1 MRNTWLIARREYIE
15 RVHTKA
21 FLISTIL
28 IPLLLYCFTVLP
40 AKMITRKATGVRNI
54 VVVASSQE
62 FGQQIR
68 ERISQEANDSGRQY
82 KVTVDANPAET
93 ERDALRGKVTRGE
106 IDGFV
111 WATDESVAARK
122 VTYTGRE
129 TSDFIEIGSLQ
140 EAVSHAHLRNRL
152 AAAGV
157 KLGDL
162 DDVLKPVSMETVRLE
177 GGRENRLSGPAM
189 FTVAVILAIFLY
201 MTMIMYG
208 VAVMRS
214 VLDEK
219 SSRIVEVMLASVTPK
234 ELMAGKVLGVGA
246 VGLSQLMIWGVAAG
260 VLGAPGV
267 VAVAGMGLSI
277 PIRVLLWLP
286 VFFLLG
292 FALYSVSYA
301 ALGAS
306 VNTEQEAQQFQ
317 MIVMLPLILA
327 ITMMYAVIRQPN
339 SGLAIALSIFPFT
352 APVLMYLRMVV
363 SEPPAWQLGLSLGL
377 LLATIYGMVVLCARI
392 YRVGI
397 LMYGKRPTLPE
408 ILRWLRYA

>member
-15 RVHTKA
+15 RVRTKA

-54 VVVASSQE
+54 VVVASSQQ
-62 FGQQIR
+62 FGERIR
-68 ERISQEANDSGRQY
+68 ERIAEEANDSGRQY
-82 KVTVDANPAET
+82 KVTVDANPADA
-93 ERDALRGKVTRGE
+93 ERDALRGKVTSGE

-129 TSDFIEIGSLQ
+129 TSDFIEISSLQ

-157 KLGDL
+157 KVGDL

-177 GGRENRLSGPAM
+177 GGRENRLSGTAM

-219 SSRIVEVMLASVTPK
+219 SSRIIEVMLASVTPK